1 MDRDG
6 WGRSENRDQE
16 EDEWSP
22 VLRFANILIDDLRDA
37 LEAVDVVESNP
48 SQQSVSTIVKGD
60 RPSLCTTAFPQF

>member
-37 LEAVDVVESNP
+37 LESNP
-48 SQQSVSTIVKGD
+48 SQQSVSTTVKGD